1 VPVNRASSVLAGVLA
16 TWGLS
21 HWLGLPGAGAGELAG
36 AVLVT
41 AAIAVLSVPSLL
53 RARRAS
59 REARGAPAGSPMP

>member
-1 VPVNRASSVLAGVLA
+1 MPVNRASSVLAGVLA

-21 HWLGLPGAGAGELAG
+21 HWLGLPGARAG